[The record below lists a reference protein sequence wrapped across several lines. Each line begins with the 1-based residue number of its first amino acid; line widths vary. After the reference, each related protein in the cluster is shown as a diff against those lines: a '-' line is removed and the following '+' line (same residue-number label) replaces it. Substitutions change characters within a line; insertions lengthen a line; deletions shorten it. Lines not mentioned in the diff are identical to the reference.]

1 MSLILKIANVIYRI
15 FLSFITLCKTNN
27 TNKITPEE
35 YDMYVHEYVKKHPE
49 IMYEQSKDLQVD
61 N

>member
-1 MSLILKIANVIYRI
+1 MSLLLKITNVIYRI
-15 FLSFITLCKTNN
+15 FLSFMRLGTNN

-35 YDMYVHEYVKKHPE
+35 YDMYIHEYVKKHPE
-49 IMYEQSKDLQVD
+49 IMREQSKDLQVD

>member
-1 MSLILKIANVIYRI
+1 MPLG
-15 FLSFITLCKTNN
+15 TNN

-35 YDMYVHEYVKKHPE
+35 YDIYIHEYVKKHPE
-49 IMYEQSKDLQVD
+49 IMREQSKDLQVD

>member
-1 MSLILKIANVIYRI
+1 MSLILKIANVIYRV
-15 FLSFITLCKTNN
+15 FLLFMPLGTNN

-35 YDMYVHEYVKKHPE
+35 YDMYIHEYVKKHPE
-49 IMYEQSKDLQVD
+49 IMREQSKDLQVD